1 MTNREASS
9 QEPWALI
16 STLHS
21 TIYVVSKKVTSE
33 QGCFCIN
40 QLSCLSHKV
49 VVRIKSGHFHKGAL
63 KTINSRSWEGGPRP
77 SHCGEA
83 DLCGTELHVAQN
95 SLLHVLPKA
104 DLVQRLCHSV
114 PIQHFAQAKAFV
126 AYLLGAA
133 DRKLVVVVSLLRVMV
148 RSHFVDI
155 EDDGVAG
162 LVVCRTFHP
171 GLTAGEQQQQQR
183 ERPPPAAPT
192 SRAP

>member
-1 MTNREASS
+1 MINREASS

-16 STLHS
+16 STLQS

-40 QLSCLSHKV
+40 QLSCLSH
-49 VVRIKSGHFHKGAL
+49 FHKGAL
-63 KTINSRSWEGGPRP
+63 KTINSRSWEGGLSP
-77 SHCGEA
+77 SHSGEA

-95 SLLHVLPKA
+95 SLLHILPKA

-114 PIQHFAQAKAFV
+114 PIQHFAQAEAFV
-126 AYLLGAA
+126 AYLLRAT
-133 DRKLVVVVSLLRVMV
+133 DWKLIVVVSLLRIMV

-155 EDDGVAG
+155 QNDGVAG
-162 LVVCRTFHP
+162 LVVCHTFHP
-171 GLTAGEQQQQQR
+171 RLTACEQQQQQ

-192 SRAP
+192 SRVP

>member
-1 MTNREASS
+1 MINREASS

-16 STLHS
+16 STLQS

-49 VVRIKSGHFHKGAL
+49 VVRIKSDHFHKGAL
-63 KTINSRSWEGGPRP
+63 KTINSRSWEGGLSP

-95 SLLHVLPKA
+95 SLLHILPKA

-114 PIQHFAQAKAFV
+114 PIQHFAQAEAFV
-126 AYLLGAA
+126 AYLLRAA
-133 DRKLVVVVSLLRVMV
+133 DWKLIVVVSLLRIMV

-155 EDDGVAG
+155 QNDGVAG
-162 LVVCRTFHP
+162 LVVCHTFHP
-171 GLTAGEQQQQQR
+171 RLTACEQQQQQ

-192 SRAP
+192 SRVP